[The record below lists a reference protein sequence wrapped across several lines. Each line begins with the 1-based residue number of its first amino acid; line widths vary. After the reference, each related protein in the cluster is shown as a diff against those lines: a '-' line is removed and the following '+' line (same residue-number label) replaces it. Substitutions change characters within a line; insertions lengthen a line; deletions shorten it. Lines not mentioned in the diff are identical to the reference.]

1 MGKLENQFVVG
12 VADVRLYDEKDN
24 LILSSKTMLNSSMEI
39 STGSTEI
46 SGGKRNKLLNIY
58 YHTGRL
64 NLTLEDTVFNMEWIR
79 DNAGGEEVEGF
90 DAVIPYQFSTTSV
103 IKEGL
108 NVLPANALKPQPLNG
123 SNTAYIYINGNK
135 YEYDSLQDGF
145 NVDGSETDLIGKKAC
160 LEYFVHKPSAESYT
174 IPAAIMPKRVRAFL
188 SVDLASNRVGEGRI
202 GEVHIE
208 IPVLQLSGAQTINMT
223 ADGYSTTPLSG
234 MALAFTPTLT
244 GDPKD
249 ACALDE
255 VYAIITKDVYDT
267 NWYDDVVGLAVVG
280 GDLAIEQGTSETIQL
295 VALKSNGT
303 TRSVVYSDLTAT
315 ITGEQGATGLSFS
328 NGVVTA
334 AADATVG
341 DFQIEIKITSKP
353 AVNTDFTVEVEEHQE

>member
-12 VADVRLYDEKDN
+12 VADVRLYDGEDN

-58 YHTGRL
+58 YHSGRL

-79 DNAGGEEVEGF
+79 DNAGGKEVEGF
-90 DAVIPYQFSTTSV
+90 DAVVPYQISTSSAV
-103 IKEGL
+103 IEGL
-108 NVLPANALKPQPLNG
+108 NLLPSGALTPQPLNG
-123 SNTAYIYINGNK
+123 SDTAYIYINGNK
-135 YEYDSLQDGF
+135 YAYANGGF
-145 NVDGSETDLIGKKAC
+145 TTEALDENIGKVVC
-160 LEYFVHKPSAESYT
+160 LEYFVHDASAVSYT

-188 SVDLASNRVGEGRI
+188 NVDLASNKAGEGVI
-202 GEVHIE
+202 GQVIIE

-234 MALAFTPTLT
+234 MALAFTPTVT
-244 GDPKD
+244 GTVQN
-249 ACALDE
+249 ACGVNE
-255 VYAIITKDVYDT
+255 VYAIITKQVYGT

-280 GDLAIEQGTSETIQL
+280 GDLAMEQGTSQTIQL
-295 VALKSNGT
+295 VALKSDGT

-315 ITGEQGATGLSFS
+315 VTGEEGATGLSFS

-334 AADATVG
+334 APGATVG
-341 DFQIEIKITSKP
+341 NFQIEIKVTGKP
-353 AVNTDFTVEVEEHQE
+353 AVNTDFTVEVEQGE